1 MLMKKS
7 EFDVMIKQFH
17 RSVGQLRR
25 RKRERL
31 LGANESNKQ

>member
-7 EFDVMIKQFH
+7 EFDVMIKRFH

-25 RKRERL
+25 RKREKV
-31 LGANESNKQ
+31 LGAKESRKQ